1 MSIHTEGKA
10 HHLIYPLHRSQAHN
24 RIKFTFFRYM
34 KNSLHAHS
42 IFCCY
47 NELTIK
53 LKENIQMFKK
63 TSIAITVALLVSACG
78 STDKTVANASATSIE
93 KTKISAAT
101 AQDVSESEKVNAFF
115 ERIFEESVARSPESL
130 TFLGR
135 KDRGDEW
142 NDLSQ
147 AYADE
152 SLEITKKN
160 LAELKSFDKSK
171 LDEATAL
178 SYDLLVQSL
187 EEEIADSKWRLYN
200 YPVNQ
205 MFGKHS
211 GVVSMM
217 INQHRV
223 NDLKDAENYIA
234 RLNGV
239 KAHFDQLIEGIE
251 ARTAANIIPP
261 KFVFPHVI
269 RDSKNIIKGAPFDDG
284 EPSALLADFTKKITA
299 LANKEDSGISAEKQA
314 ELISQATD
322 ALINSVQPAYENL
335 VAHLTE
341 LETKAT
347 TDDGVWKWKD
357 GDEFFNVAL
366 KRTTTTDL
374 SADEIHEIGLK
385 EVARIHDEMR
395 VIKDKVNFD
404 GDLKA
409 FMAFMRDDE
418 QFYYANDEE
427 GRARYLREATALI
440 DGMKPKLDDMF
451 ITKPKADLNVKAVEA
466 FREQSAGKAFYQRP
480 SEDGTRPGLYYANL
494 YDMKAMPTYQMEA
507 LAYHEGIPG
516 HHMQLAIQQ
525 ELKGIPKFRK
535 FGGYTAYIEGW
546 GLYSEYL
553 PKEFGAYK
561 DPYSDFGR
569 LAMELWRACRLV
581 VDTGIHAKKW
591 TREEGIAYYTENTP
605 NAVSDGVKMVERHIV
620 MPSQATAYKIG
631 MLKIL
636 ELREAAKETLGE
648 KFDIREYHD
657 EILKYGPL
665 PLNVVEAKVDAWV
678 ASKL

>member
-1 MSIHTEGKA
+1 M
-10 HHLIYPLHRSQAHN
+10 
-24 RIKFTFFRYM
+24 
-34 KNSLHAHS
+34 
-42 IFCCY
+42 
-47 NELTIK
+47 
-53 LKENIQMFKK
+53 LK
-63 TSIAITVALLVSACG
+63 S
-78 STDKTVANASATSIE
+78 
-93 KTKISAAT
+93 ISAAVGAALLLSACNQSSEPT
-101 AQDVSESEKVNAFF
+101 ASQAPDTKVQENKVQDSSQTVATPEISESEKVNAFF
-115 ERIFEESVARSPESL
+115 DRVFEESVARSPESL
-130 TFLGR
+130 TYLGR
-135 KDRGDEW
+135 KNRGDEW
-142 NDLSQ
+142 DDLSE
-147 AYADE
+147 AYANE
-152 SLEITKKN
+152 SMEITKKQ
-160 LAELKSFDKSK
+160 LAELKAFDRSA
-171 LDEATAL
+171 LDEPTAL
-178 SYDLLVQSL
+178 SYDLLVQSM
-187 EEEIADSKWRLYN
+187 ENEIADNKWRLYN

-205 MFGKHS
+205 MFGRHS
-211 GVVSMM
+211 SVVSML

-223 NDLKDAENYIA
+223 SDLKDAENYVA
-234 RLNGV
+234 RLNGISPL
-239 KAHFDQLIEGIE
+239 FDQLITNIE

-284 EPSALLADFTKKITA
+284 EPSTLLADFSKKVDA
-299 LANKEDSGISAEKQA
+299 LEIEDGKKA
-314 ELISQATD
+314 ELMAAATS
-322 ALINSVQPAYENL
+322 ALSTSVKPAYEKL
-335 VAHLTE
+335 IAHLTE
-341 LETKAT
+341 LETKAN
-347 TDDGVWKWKD
+347 TDAGIWKWKD
-357 GDEFFNVAL
+357 GDVFYNVAL
-366 KRTTTTDL
+366 SRTTTTDL
-374 SADEIHEIGLK
+374 TSDEIHQIGLD
-385 EVARIHDEMR
+385 EVERIHNEMR
-395 VIKDKVNFD
+395 AIKDKVNFE

-427 GRARYLREATALI
+427 GKARYLSEATALI
-440 DGMKPKLDDMF
+440 DGMKAQLDNMF
-451 ITKPKADLNVKAVEA
+451 ITKPKADLDVKAVEA
-466 FREQSAGKAFYQRP
+466 YREQSAGKAFYNRP
-480 SEDGTRPGLYYANL
+480 SEDGSRPGIYYANL

-507 LAYHEGIPG
+507 LAYHEGLPG

-525 ELKGIPKFRK
+525 ELTGIPKFRK

-553 PKEFGAYK
+553 PKEFGAYQ

-591 TREEGIAYYTENTP
+591 TREDGIAYYTDNTP

-636 ELREAAKETLGE
+636 ELRAEAKEKLGD